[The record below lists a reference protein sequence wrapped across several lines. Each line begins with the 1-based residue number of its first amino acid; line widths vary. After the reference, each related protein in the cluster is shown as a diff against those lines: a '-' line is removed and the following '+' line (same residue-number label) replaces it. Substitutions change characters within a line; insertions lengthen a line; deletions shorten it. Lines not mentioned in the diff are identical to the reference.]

1 MGERT
6 KMSGMAVARRTESDT
21 AIWNARVDLA
31 AAFRWFARLG
41 MHEGV
46 ANHLSVAVS
55 PDGSQFLMNPRGRH
69 FSRIRASDLQLLDAK
84 DQATLARPDAPDPT
98 AWHIHGRLHARL
110 PQARCVM
117 HLHPKFSTA
126 LAGLADSTLYPIDQ
140 NTMRFHGRVAMDESF
155 AGMALADAEGDRLA
169 GLLGNKSVLMMGNHG
184 ILITG
189 ATVAQAFDE
198 LCYFERAAETLM
210 TCYASNRPLRIAPDA
225 VAQTTAQQWLDY
237 PHLADDHL
245 AEVKAILD
253 REAPDYRD

>member
-1 MGERT
+1 MGKRAA
-6 KMSGMAVARRTESDT
+6 MSGMAQMRQTVPDAEIR
-21 AIWNARVDLA
+21 NARIDLA

-55 PDGSQFLMNPRGRH
+55 ADGRQFLMNPRGRH
-69 FSRIRASDLQLLDAK
+69 FSRMRASDLLLLDAG

-98 AWHIHGRLHARL
+98 AWYIHGRLHARL

-126 LAGLADSTLYPIDQ
+126 LAGLADSTMYPTDQ
-140 NTMRFHGRVAMDESF
+140 NTMRFYGRVAMDETY
-155 AGMALADAEGDRLA
+155 AGMALADEEGDRLA
-169 GLLGNKSVLMMGNHG
+169 GLLGNRSVLMMGNHG
-184 ILITG
+184 VLIVGTTI
-189 ATVAQAFDE
+189 AHAFDE
-198 LCYFERAAETLM
+198 MYYFERAAETLM
-210 TCYASNRPLRIAPDA
+210 TCYASNRPLRIAPND
-225 VAQTTAQQWLDY
+225 VAQITAQQWLDY